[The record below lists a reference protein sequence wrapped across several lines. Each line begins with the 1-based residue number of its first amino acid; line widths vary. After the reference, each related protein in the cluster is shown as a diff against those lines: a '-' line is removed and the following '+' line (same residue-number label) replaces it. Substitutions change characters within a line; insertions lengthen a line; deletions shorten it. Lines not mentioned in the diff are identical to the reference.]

1 MIHFTNAQLLRHGR
15 LELGELWVSG
25 GKIIAPGKNPT
36 QQIDLAGKILAPGFI
51 DLQVNGACGVDLT
64 TAPEQINTVSKY
76 LATIG
81 VTAFLA
87 TVVSSAPEHYRKVLP
102 ILRQFIGKT
111 EGAILLG
118 IHLEGPCFHA
128 QRAHAH
134 DKHMLKSCSAF
145 NTPEECY
152 GNLDGVK
159 IVTLAPEL
167 PGALSWISWLKD
179 RGIIVSV
186 GHSQAT
192 AEEMQAAI
200 QAGASMATHLYNAM
214 QPFHHRS
221 PGIIGAVL
229 NSPGFF
235 YSLIAD
241 GVHVD
246 PLALSLAWRSQP
258 EGLILVSDAMAA
270 LGLSPGNYP
279 LGNMQVNV
287 TERGAKLVGSETLAG
302 AITGLDQAVR
312 NFSKCTGAS
321 SAAALK
327 AASSN
332 PARVLGIYPEKGSLG
347 QGADADLIVLDRKLH
362 VIGTY
367 ISKCHW

>member
-1 MIHFTNAQLLRHGR
+1 MLQFTNAQVLRNGR
-15 LELGELWVSG
+15 LEPGELWVSE
-25 GKIIAPGKNPT
+25 GKIVAPGKNPT

-51 DLQVNGACGVDLT
+51 DLQVNGAYGVDLT

-76 LATIG
+76 LATLG

-87 TVVSSAPEHYRKVLP
+87 TVVSSSPEHYRKVLP

-118 IHLEGPCFHA
+118 IHLEGPCFHP

-134 DKHMLKSCSAF
+134 DKNMLKLCSAF

-152 GNLDGVK
+152 GSLEGVK
-159 IVTLAPEL
+159 LVTLAPEI
-167 PGALSWISWLKD
+167 PGALSWISWLKN
-179 RGIIVSV
+179 RGITVSV

-192 AEEMQAAI
+192 VQEMQAAI
-200 QAGASMATHLYNAM
+200 KAGANMATHLYNAM

-221 PGIIGAVL
+221 PGIIGVVL

-270 LGLSPGNYP
+270 LGLSPGNYR
-279 LGNMQVNV
+279 LGAMQVNV
-287 TERGAKLVGSETLAG
+287 TDRGAKLVGSDTLAG
-302 AITGLDQAVR
+302 AICGLDQGVR
-312 NFSKCTGAS
+312 NFKKFTGAFS
-321 SAAALK
+321 VATLE
-327 AASSN
+327 AASTN

-347 QGADADLIVLDRKLH
+347 QGAEADLILLDRELD
-362 VIGTY
+362 VITTY
-367 ISKCHW
+367 VSGRRM